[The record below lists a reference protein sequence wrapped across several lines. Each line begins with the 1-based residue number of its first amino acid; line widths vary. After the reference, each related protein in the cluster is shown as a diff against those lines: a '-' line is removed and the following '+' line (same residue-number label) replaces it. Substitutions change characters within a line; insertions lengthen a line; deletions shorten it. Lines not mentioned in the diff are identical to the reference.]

1 MSGVNDIRSSF
12 LDFFARE
19 GHEVVPS
26 SPLVP
31 RNDPTLMFTN
41 AGMVQFKN
49 VFTGLE
55 KRPYVR
61 ATTSQKCVR
70 AGGKHNDLDNV
81 GYTARHHTFFEML
94 GNFSFGDYFKE
105 RAIELAWRLLTKEYG
120 VPAERLMVTVYID
133 DDDAFN
139 LWKKIAGLPERKI
152 VRIAGADTFW
162 SMGDT
167 GPCGPCAEIFY
178 DHGEHI
184 PGGPPGSPD
193 AEGDRFVEIWNLVFM
208 QYEQLA
214 GKRIDLPR
222 PSIDTG
228 MGLERIAAVL
238 QGTHDNYKID
248 LFGALIEAV
257 ADLTGVDPDGEQ
269 KASHRV
275 IADHLRASAFLIAD
289 GVLPSKDGRG
299 YVLRRIMRRAMR
311 HAEMLGAKDPLMWR
325 LVPTLVREM
334 GQAYPELHHA
344 EALIK
349 ETLKLEETR
358 FRDTLGRGL
367 KLLENAVEEYGKA
380 LYTNQYGKTVLGMER
395 RVLPGHVAFLLQDTY
410 GFPLDLTQDIL
421 RGKGWAVDVA
431 GFDDEMDKQRAKARA
446 SWAGSGEAA
455 DEAVWFGIREKVGG
469 TEFLGYETESAE
481 GVVAALVR
489 DGKEVEA
496 LKKGESGAVV
506 LNQTPFYGE
515 SGGQVGDT
523 GVLIGEGV
531 RFKVTDTQKH
541 LGDMF
546 VHTGV
551 VEEGTLKAGTALAL
565 DVDHRRRGAI
575 RRNHSATHLL
585 HEALRQVL
593 GDHVAQKG
601 SLVAPDRLRFD
612 FSHPKPMSAEE
623 IAQVEDIANDYV
635 LQNSPVTTRVMAL
648 DDARTSGARALFGE
662 KYGDEVR
669 VVAMGESGGNT
680 MGWSVELCG
689 GTHVK
694 RTGDIGL
701 ISVVSESGVAGGVRR
716 IEALTANTARAN
728 LNSLARLA
736 KATAADLRVPIE
748 DVQNR
753 VVTLLDERKR
763 LERELSD
770 AKKKLAMG
778 GGASDG
784 ADGVRTVGDVKLM
797 ARAVEGIDLK
807 DLRSLADEGKKQV
820 GSGVVAIV
828 GISGD
833 GKAGIVV
840 GVTDDLV
847 KRFNAVDLVRKG
859 AEALGGKGGG
869 GRPDMAQAGGPDAS
883 KANAALAAIE
893 AALGG

>member
-12 LDFFARE
+12 LGFFARE

-55 KRPYVR
+55 KRSYSR
-61 ATTSQKCVR
+61 AVTAQKCVR

-105 RAIELAWRLLTKEYG
+105 RAIELAWRLVTKEYG
-120 VPAERLMVTVYID
+120 VPADRLLVTVYID

-139 LWKKIAGLPERKI
+139 LWKKIAGLPESKI
-152 VRIAGADTFW
+152 LRIAGSDNFW
-162 SMGDT
+162 AMGDT
-167 GPCGPCAEIFY
+167 GPCGPCSEIFY

-193 AEGDRFVEIWNLVFM
+193 ADGDRFVEIWNLVFM

-214 GKRIDLPR
+214 GGKRLDLPR

-228 MGLERIAAVL
+228 MGIERIAAVL

-248 LFGALIEAV
+248 LFRVLIEAV
-257 ADLTGVDPDGEQ
+257 EKETGIPAEVNGERN
-269 KASHRV
+269 ASHRV

-289 GVLPSKDGRG
+289 GVRPSNEGRG

-311 HAEMLGAKDPLMWR
+311 HAELLGAKEPLMWK
-325 LVPTLVREM
+325 LVPALTYEM
-334 GQAYPELHHA
+334 GQAYPELPRV
-344 EALIK
+344 EPVI
-349 ETLKLEETR
+349 TSMLKLEEVR
-358 FRDTLGRGL
+358 FRLTLERGL
-367 KLLENAVEEYGKA
+367 ALLDEASKSLKKGDMFDGVTA
-380 LYTNQYGKTVLGMER
+380 FTLY
-395 RVLPGHVAFLLQDTY
+395 DTY
-410 GFPLDLTQDIL
+410 GFPLDLTQDAL
-421 RGKGWAVDVA
+421 RPRGIGVDIA
-431 GFDDEMDKQRAKARA
+431 AFTDAMEEQRKKARA

-455 DEAVWFGIREKVGG
+455 EETIWFSLREKIGP
-469 TEFLGYETESAE
+469 TEFLGYDTESAE
-481 GVVAALVR
+481 AEVKALVKNHQEVAEL
-489 DGKEVEA
+489 KE
-496 LKKGESGAVV
+496 GESGAVV
-506 LNQTPFYGE
+506 FNQTPFYGE

-523 GVLIGEGV
+523 GVIRRDLDSAYITA
-531 RFKVTDTQKH
+531 RVTKTQKKV
-541 LGDMF
+541 GDLF
-546 VHTGV
+546 VHYVTV
-551 VEEGTLKAGTALAL
+551 DNYSLKVGDTVRL
-565 DVDHRRRGAI
+565 DVNREDRRAI

-623 IAQVEDIANDYV
+623 IERVEDIANDVV
-635 LQNSPVTTRVMAL
+635 LQNADVKTTVMAV
-648 DDARTSGARALFGE
+648 DEAIESGARALFGE
-662 KYGDEVR
+662 KYGDVVR
-669 VVAMGESGGNT
+669 VVSMGEGTGNA

-689 GTHVK
+689 GTHVN
-694 RTGDIGL
+694 RTGDIGT
-701 ISVVSESGVAGGVRR
+701 ISVVGESGVASGVRR
-716 IEALTANTARAN
+716 IEALTAQAARAN
-728 LNSLARLA
+728 ANNLARLA
-736 KATAADLRVPIE
+736 KATASELRVPVE
-748 DVQNR
+748 DMPNR
-753 VVTLLDERKR
+753 IVSLLDERKR
-763 LERELSD
+763 LERELTD

-778 GGASDG
+778 GGGGKSDG
-784 ADGVRTVGDVKLM
+784 ADGVRTIGDVKLM

-828 GISGD
+828 GIAGD

-840 GVTDDLV
+840 GVTNDLV
-847 KRFNAVDLVRKG
+847 GRFNAVDLVRKG
-859 AEALGGKGGG
+859 AEVLGGKGGG
-869 GRPDMAQAGGPDAS
+869 GRPDMAQAGGPDGS
-883 KANAALAAIE
+883 KADAALAAIE
-893 AALGG
+893 AALGA